1 VLKRISIHAIVIGF
15 LVHGNSSGQDLHY
28 SQFSQAAQQ
37 LNPSLSG
44 VMPCDLR
51 VASFARQQ
59 WSSVTIPYRTF
70 TAGAAMKLDVFS
82 EKLNGFSTG
91 ILAAYDDAGDG
102 QMRSLDFRLSAA
114 YSFAVSPDSSHRVN
128 FGFMGGFS
136 SRSIDFGKLTFDNQF
151 NGDIF
156 DPLSPPGETW
166 GGNNRSWSDLGAGI
180 SWSHRHSTR
189 EIVIGLSAQHLNR
202 PEQQFLTATE
212 KRPVLWQAG
221 GYASLDLGSG
231 LLLLPAGQVLL
242 QREYREYMLG
252 TEFKSILQLSAA
264 RFSAIG
270 FGIWYR
276 SADAIIP
283 SFALYKNKF
292 RYGVSYDINISPLK
306 TVSRGAGGPEFS
318 LVYQWS
324 KIKPLPNPK
333 GICPVY

>member
-1 VLKRISIHAIVIGF
+1 MLNRIIKHSLVIALLIHGSTAA
-15 LVHGNSSGQDLHY
+15 QDMHY

-51 VASFARQQ
+51 VTSFARQQ

-70 TAGAAMKLDVFS
+70 TAGASMKLDVFS

-91 ILAAYDDAGDG
+91 FLAAYDDAGDG
-102 QMRSLDFRLSAA
+102 QLRSLDFRLSAA
-114 YSFAVSPDSSHRVN
+114 YSIAVSTDSSHRVN
-128 FGFMGGFS
+128 IGFMGGFS

-166 GGNNRSWSDLGAGI
+166 GGNNRTWSDLGAGVA
-180 SWSHRHSTR
+180 WSHKNSTS
-189 EIVIGLSAQHLNR
+189 EITIGLSAQHLNR
-202 PEQQFLTATE
+202 PEQQFLKDVE

-221 GYASLDLGSG
+221 GYAGFVLGSG
-231 LLLLPAGQVLL
+231 IVLLPAGQILV
-242 QREYREYMLG
+242 QREFREFMLG
-252 TEFKSILQLSAA
+252 SEIKTILQQSAA

-276 SADAIIP
+276 SADAVIP

-292 RYGVSYDINISPLK
+292 RYGLSYDINISSLK
-306 TVSRGAGGPEFS
+306 TVSRGSGGPEFS